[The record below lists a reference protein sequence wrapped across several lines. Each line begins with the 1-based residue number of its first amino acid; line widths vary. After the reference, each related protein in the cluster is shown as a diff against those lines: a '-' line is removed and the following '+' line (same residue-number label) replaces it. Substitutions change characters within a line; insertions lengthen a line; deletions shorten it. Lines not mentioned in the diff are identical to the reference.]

1 MKRSKKITTI
11 IIIFFLVI
19 ALVIIGRYA
28 VGLYFKKKFSKRPPP
43 GVIVEVVSSKSFSQS
58 LESYCTSLS
67 SKTTSY
73 KIKKNELLEPIN
85 FNTKVNKGDVIA
97 KLASKTITAPFAGV
111 LGKRGI
117 SGSSLGSENT
127 IILTLDDSRKVL
139 CDLKIPEVYAGVL
152 KKDLNLRATFSAY
165 KNKTYKGKIE
175 SVASR
180 VDAQTRSILARAKI
194 NNENSEI
201 IPGSLLEIE
210 ILYNE
215 KNALSIPD
223 TSIMYEG
230 SKKFIYKII
239 DNSMIKKTEVE
250 IGIRDRGNLEVLS
263 GLNQGD
269 KIIAEGLTK
278 VRPGI
283 KVKPIIKSQ

>member
-1 MKRSKKITTI
+1 MKRSKKITVG

-19 ALVIIGRYA
+19 ALVIIARYGI
-28 VGLYFKKKFSKRPPP
+28 GLYFKKKFSKRPPP
-43 GVIVEVVSSKSFSQS
+43 GFVVEIVSNKNFAQS

-67 SKTTSY
+67 SKTSSY
-73 KIKKNELLEPIN
+73 KIKKNELLEPIK
-85 FNTKVNKGDVIA
+85 FNRQVKKGDVVA
-97 KLASKTITAPFAGV
+97 KLSSKTIIAPFAGV
-111 LGKRGI
+111 IGKRGI

-127 IILTLDDSRKVL
+127 IILTIDDSTKVL
-139 CDLKIPEVYAGVL
+139 CDLKIPEVYAAVL
-152 KKDLNLRATFSAY
+152 KKNLKLNAKFSAY
-165 KNKTYKGKIE
+165 KNKTYEGKIE

-194 NNENSEI
+194 NNEESEI

-210 ILYNE
+210 IFYNE

-223 TSIMYEG
+223 TSVMYEG
-230 SKKFIYKII
+230 SKKFVYKIVEGNI
-239 DNSMIKKTEVE
+239 IKKTEIE
-250 IGIRDRGNLEVLS
+250 TGIRNIGNLEVLS
-263 GLNQGD
+263 GLKEGD

-278 VRPGI
+278 VRPEM